1 MVVFFK
7 GETNSI
13 FTIDA
18 ILEKKTQKKEEFP
31 EI

>member
-1 MVVFFK
+1 MAVIFK

-18 ILEKKTQKKEEFP
+18 AHEKRTQKKEG
-31 EI
+31 IMN